1 MSRASQRL
9 RKAADVGK
17 FLVPAA
23 IAFFVGRVI
32 HANWRQIQQAEW
44 DVNYLYLVVSAL
56 LCAPWFWIRPLGWNL
71 LVNAFGRHVPFSA
84 VYRVVR
90 HAELSRFL
98 PGGFWA
104 VASRVYLVK
113 KWHVKP
119 SSALAATVVDL
130 VLTTLAALIPAL
142 WSLGEVFPGL
152 GIVQKVVFI
161 AFPLVS
167 IAVVHPKLLNL
178 WAGFVFRRVGQDYEG
193 LEIRWH
199 TLLVIWGMYVGAWVS
214 LCAGVAML
222 IRGVIQL
229 GPGGTTFMGSSYAA
243 AWLAGTFA
251 MIAPAGMGIRE
262 GALGLLL
269 SRWMPTGPAFTVAI
283 GIRLW
288 LLLLEVTWVGIG
300 ALLPRPEPPAE
311 EDPTPSIET

>member
-1 MSRASQRL
+1 MTGTSQL
-9 RKAADVGK
+9 RNAAQVGK

-23 IAFFVGRVI
+23 VAFFVGRVI
-32 HANWRQIQQAEW
+32 YANWNQIQQAEW
-44 DVNYLYLVVSAL
+44 TLNPPYLIASAV
-56 LCAPWFWIRPLGWNL
+56 LCAPWFWVRPLGWNL
-71 LVNAFGRHVPFSA
+71 LVNAFGRRVPFSA
-84 VYRVVR
+84 VFRVVR

-113 KWHVKP
+113 RWRVKA

-142 WSLGEVFPGL
+142 WSLGEAFPEL
-152 GIVQKVVFI
+152 GRVQKVVFI
-161 AFPLVS
+161 VFPIVS

-178 WAGFVFRRVGQDYEG
+178 WAGFAFRRVGQDYEE

-199 TLLVIWGMYVGAWVS
+199 TLLGIWGMYAAAWVL
-214 LCAGVAML
+214 LCGGVAML

-229 GPGGTTFMGSSYAA
+229 GPGGTTFMGSSYAV

-251 MIAPAGMGIRE
+251 MISPAGMGIRE

-288 LLLLEVTWVGIG
+288 LLTLEVGWVAVG
-300 ALLPRPEPPAE
+300 ALLPRPEPPAD
-311 EDPTPSIET
+311 EDATASSET

>member
-1 MSRASQRL
+1 MTRTSAIR
-9 RKAADVGK
+9 VGK
-17 FLVPAA
+17 FLVPAV
-23 IAFFVGRVI
+23 IAVFVGRVI
-32 HANWRQIQQAEW
+32 YSNWSQIQQAEW
-44 DVNYLYLVVSAL
+44 NLHPPYLILSAI
-56 LCAPWFWIRPLGWNL
+56 LCAPWFWARPLGWNL
-71 LVNAFGRHVPFSA
+71 LVNAFGQRVPFSA

-104 VASRVYLVK
+104 LASRVYLVK

-142 WSLGEVFPGL
+142 WSLSETFPDL
-152 GIVQKVVFI
+152 GRAEKVIFV
-161 AFPLVS
+161 AFPIAS

-178 WAGFVFRRVGQDYEG
+178 WAGFVSRRIGQDYEE
-193 LEIRWH
+193 LHIRWYS
-199 TLLVIWGMYVGAWVS
+199 LLGIWALYAGAWVAE
-214 LCAGVAML
+214 CAGVAMV

-229 GPGGTTFMGSSYAA
+229 EPGGTASMGSSYAV

-251 MIAPAGMGIRE
+251 VVSPAGMGIRE

-269 SRWMPTGPAFTVAI
+269 SRWMPAGPAFTLAI
-283 GIRLW
+283 MIRLW
-288 LLLLEVTWVGIG
+288 LLSMEVAWVGVG
-300 ALLPRPEPPAE
+300 ALLPRPEPPAAA
-311 EDPTPSIET
+311 DVTVSNET